1 MQVGVQIPIHIRL
14 VFCFFLRQIQNCA
27 SSDLLFQGSLDN
39 SKAESMVK
47 NLQMSGRY
55 LRDVW

>member
-1 MQVGVQIPIHIRL
+1 MGRTMLLSPSNYALKLQITGNIISIVL
-14 VFCFFLRQIQNCA
+14 KFG
-27 SSDLLFQGSLDN
+27 FQGSLDS

-47 NLQMSGRY
+47 NLQMEGRY